1 MKCKIRGSKR
11 RKLIQTFIKVTVHL
25 VMFILFLR
33 FYFID
38 QFIQFLKHESAFFEV
53 EQSKEIKREAPSI
66 LLCSYYT
73 DWTLLKEKYN
83 VTVDD
88 IDQVFGYENIPDIPG
103 RTKFDLYQEMSGKP
117 FTKLYIL
124 NSPTSTLFTSGH
136 LTKLSEGTN
145 LIGNISVFLTWIV
158 TSTRL
163 GNCYKITTNELS
175 SDTFLIDNIMMI
187 TKFHHWQVF
196 ITGKNDWH
204 GVLNSFFG
212 PDDYFHHNLLMEDS
226 GETFAIMDVNISPT
240 TVVGL
245 NGIENADECVVQHLK
260 KAKCPYVC
268 SPIIFNYLNEWI
280 PPCSK
285 NEDYLCML
293 DYYQKTMT
301 PELPCYHEKRKK
313 ATKIKGVF
321 QKVWFMSAGDND
333 PYELELKI
341 NHITTDLYEMEEKYI
356 LSTEDFIGTVGGSL
370 GLFLGFSFLTF
381 VTDVI
386 GKVFDCLHHRVECLS
401 SPSLSVTIASKVH
414 QV

>member
-1 MKCKIRGSKR
+1 
-11 RKLIQTFIKVTVHL
+11 
-25 VMFILFLR
+25 MFTW
-33 FYFID
+33 
-38 QFIQFLKHESAFFEV
+38 K
-53 EQSKEIKREAPSI
+53 
-66 LLCSYYT
+66 
-73 DWTLLKEKYN
+73 
-83 VTVDD
+83 
-88 IDQVFGYENIPDIPG
+88 
-103 RTKFDLYQEMSGKP
+103 
-117 FTKLYIL
+117 
-124 NSPTSTLFTSGH
+124 
-136 LTKLSEGTN
+136 SE
-145 LIGNISVFLTWIV
+145 
-158 TSTRL
+158 
-163 GNCYKITTNELS
+163 
-175 SDTFLIDNIMMI
+175 
-187 TKFHHWQVF
+187 WQLF

-204 GVLNSFFG
+204 GVLNSLYK
-212 PDDYFHHNLLMEDS
+212 PDDYFHHNLVM
-226 GETFAIMDVNISPT
+226 GQPGKTAIVNLDVNISPT

-293 DYYQKTMT
+293 DYYQKTMS
-301 PELPCYHEKRKK
+301 PELPCYDEKQKK
-313 ATKIKGVF
+313 STKIKGDF
-321 QKVWFMSAGDND
+321 RKDFWFVPDVDDETKWN
-333 PYELELKI
+333 YLELGIK
-341 NHITTDLYEMEEKYI
+341 HITTDLHQMEEKYI